1 MHSPEE
7 LRGDDQ
13 VLTTNSQRFECLSP
27 SSSKLEY
34 FSKIVDSQRLHYDF
48 GLASRVCL
56 RRVEHVDAI
65 LKGDFDYFLVI
76 VSDRM
81 PSIPL

>member
-13 VLTTNSQRFECLSP
+13 VLTAYSQRFESLSP
-27 SSSKLEY
+27 SSSKLEHFNKVPNY
-34 FSKIVDSQRLHYDF
+34 QRLHYDL
-48 GLASRVCL
+48 GLALCVRL

-65 LKGDFDYFLVI
+65 LKGDFDYFLVV